1 MFDSPLIWILILIGL
16 AGVFSLGVFLG
27 AYVAERDA
35 QKKVEDVL
43 KNYYPIGRKPEVLGL
58 KWKIRDALGIEQPK
72 HDRLPH
78 W

>member
-1 MFDSPLIWILILIGL
+1 MFNSPLVWILILIGL

-27 AYVAERDA
+27 AYVAEKDS
-35 QKKVEDVL
+35 QKRVDDTL
-43 KNYYPIGRKPEVLGL
+43 KSYYPIGRKPEVLSL